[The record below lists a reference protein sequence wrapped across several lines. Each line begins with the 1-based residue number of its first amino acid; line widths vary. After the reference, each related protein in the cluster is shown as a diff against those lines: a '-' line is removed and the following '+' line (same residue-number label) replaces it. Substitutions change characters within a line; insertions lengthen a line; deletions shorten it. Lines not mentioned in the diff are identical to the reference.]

1 MEPTEKAA
9 YSIQE
14 WAKRHSVS
22 VPLFYKLQREGRGP
36 RVIHIGRRTPI
47 SVEADAQWRKD
58 REAESA
64 SVPAVREAV

>member
-1 MEPTEKAA
+1 MHIEEKDA

-14 WAKRHSVS
+14 WAKRHDVS

-36 RVIHIGRRTPI
+36 RVMHIGRRTLI
-47 SVEADAQWRKD
+47 SAEAAAQWRRE

-64 SVPAVREAV
+64 AVPAVREAV